1 MKRCC
6 RKSNRPILSKVD
18 DNIKSKVVKLMSIG
32 FAETVRS
39 FLAPIINYIDDDD
52 ISEIMINSH
61 AEIWI
66 EKKGRIIRTD
76 TVFKSEEEL
85 MSAVNNISQFVKRR
99 ISQEKPHMDARLPDG
114 SRIHAILPPC
124 ARKGVCLDIRKFSK
138 DKLSIE
144 KLLKFESISTRAV
157 EFLNGCV
164 HGKANMLVSGGT
176 GSGKTSLLNVISTFI
191 PSHERIIVIEDSAEL
206 QLQQDHLLLLETKAA
221 DRRGKG
227 KVSIRDLLR
236 STLRLRPDRII
247 IGEIRSGEAIDLL
260 QAMNTGHG
268 GSMGTIHA
276 NSPRDTLLRLETLVL
291 FSGIELPI
299 KAIRAQISS
308 AIHIIVQTSRFH
320 DGSRKVTHISEVLSL
335 NDDGDY
341 RIQDIFKFHQKG
353 IRSNGRIDG
362 ELEPTGIIPQY
373 LKEIEFSGYAMSEDI
388 FKHRKD
394 G

>member
-1 MKRCC
+1 
-6 RKSNRPILSKVD
+6 
-18 DNIKSKVVKLMSIG
+18 MSTG

-39 FLAPIINYIDDDD
+39 FLAPIITYIDDED
-52 ISEIMINSH
+52 ISEIMINSPD
-61 AEIWI
+61 EIWI
-66 EKKGRIIRTD
+66 EKKGRIVRTD
-76 TVFKSEEEL
+76 AAFKSQEEL

-124 ARKGVCLDIRKFSK
+124 ARKGVCMAIRKFSK
-138 DKLSIE
+138 DNLSIQ
-144 KLLKFESISTRAV
+144 KLLEFGSISTGAV
-157 EFLNGCV
+157 EFLTGCV
-164 HGKANMLVSGGT
+164 AGKTNLLVSGGT
-176 GSGKTSLLNVISTFI
+176 GSGKTSLLNVISAFI

-206 QLQQDHLLLLETKAA
+206 QLQQDHVLLLESKTA
-221 DRRGKG
+221 DHRGRG
-227 KVSIRDLLR
+227 EVSIRDLLR

-276 NSPRDTLLRLETLVL
+276 NAPLETLLRLETLSL

-308 AIHIIVQTSRFH
+308 AINIIVQTSRFH

-335 NDDGDY
+335 DDDGNY
-341 RIQDIFKFHQKG
+341 RIQDIFKFRQKG
-353 IRSNGRIDG
+353 IDVDGRIEG
-362 ELEPTGIIPQY
+362 HLSPTGIIPRC
-373 LKEIEFSGYAMSEDI
+373 LEEIEFAGYALSENL
-388 FKHRKD
+388 FKERKD